1 MLGLCAG
8 TTTSSHLWLTWRI
21 SREESDRVSNRDMY
35 RQIEQRT
42 IDRQRMKRKV
52 DRQIQKENRQNVNNI
67 DRQKDFH
74 IKKYIEYLQR
84 DRENGMCGYRQIE
97 KQKIDR
103 Q

>member
-1 MLGLCAG
+1 MLGLCVG

-52 DRQIQKENRQNVNNI
+52 DRQI
-67 DRQKDFH
+67 
-74 IKKYIEYLQR
+74 
-84 DRENGMCGYRQIE
+84 
-97 KQKIDR
+97 
-103 Q
+103 